1 MSTKDRDRSRAGQPA
16 RQQTLAHGILL
27 RKALHAA
34 IASGYLSGRQVSI
47 GRVPGVIIGYNIVRR
62 GRFAGH
68 RYPLLVRT
76 ALGVAKCAPAEL
88 ELR

>member
-1 MSTKDRDRSRAGQPA
+1 MSTKDHSRAGQPA
-16 RQQTLAHGILL
+16 RQQTQAQGALL
-27 RKALHAA
+27 RQAIHAA
-34 IASGYLSGRQVSI
+34 IAGGYLAGREVSI

-76 ALGVAKCAPAEL
+76 ALGVTKCAPAEL